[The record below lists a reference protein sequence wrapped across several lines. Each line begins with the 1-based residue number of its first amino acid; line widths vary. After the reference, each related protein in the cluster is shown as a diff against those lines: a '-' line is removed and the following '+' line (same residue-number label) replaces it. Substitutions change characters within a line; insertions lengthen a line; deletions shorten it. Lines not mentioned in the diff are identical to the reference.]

1 MSLTID
7 SKLFIGT
14 SGFSYNHWVGKFY
27 PEGLSKTRWLS
38 FYAER
43 FPSVEINSSFYHL
56 PKERTLL
63 SWKEKVP
70 EHFRFSLKVNRYIT
84 HIKRLKDIK
93 EELDKFIKLS
103 SLLGSKL
110 GVLLFQL
117 PGSLKYDIDLLGDF
131 LSFLPKGYKYSIE
144 FRDHSWFR
152 DDVFSLL
159 GEYDVALCNIS
170 SPKIPATFYVTGPF
184 IYIRF
189 HGLKKWYV
197 YNYREEDLLPWA
209 SFIKKHLNNGKKC
222 YVYFNNDAFGYALS
236 NLILLKKLIEKG

>member
-56 PKERTLL
+56 PKEGTLL

-84 HIKRLKDIK
+84 HIKRLRDIK
-93 EELDKFIKLS
+93 EELDKLAEIAKRLGVS
-103 SLLGSKL
+103 ISLLKYNEVEGINYKTTTDEKYEEAFLYLKSK
-110 GVLLFQL
+110 GV
-117 PGSLKYDIDLLGDF
+117 
-131 LSFLPKGYKYSIE
+131 
-144 FRDHSWFR
+144 
-152 DDVFSLL
+152 
-159 GEYDVALCNIS
+159 
-170 SPKIPATFYVTGPF
+170 KIT
-184 IYIRF
+184 
-189 HGLKKWYV
+189 
-197 YNYREEDLLPWA
+197 
-209 SFIKKHLNNGKKC
+209 
-222 YVYFNNDAFGYALS
+222 LS
-236 NLILLKKLIEKG
+236 NKYRTRKIGGCGTLMVNRLILG